1 MHTLSLPQVT
11 HGGLLS
17 EADVTLE
24 DIRSL
29 SRDRQPPE
37 DGVMCDLLW
46 SDPQD
51 KVGVV
56 IVYYSTAGLY
66 ITFSIWSDIS
76 S

>member
-1 MHTLSLPQVT
+1 MPHHMYTLSLPQVT

-56 IVYYSTAGLY
+56 IQCTIVQCQ
-66 ITFSIWSDIS
+66 
-76 S
+76 